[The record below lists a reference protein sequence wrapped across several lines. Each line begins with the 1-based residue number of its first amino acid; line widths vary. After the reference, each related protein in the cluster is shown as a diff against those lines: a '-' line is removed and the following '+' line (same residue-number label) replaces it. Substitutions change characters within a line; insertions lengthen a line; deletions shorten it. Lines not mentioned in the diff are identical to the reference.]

1 MLHNFS
7 IFLHNYRIFTCIS
20 ASNCLYFHLYFC
32 AISIFFN
39 YVLAKLLH
47 LHLCFSSICLNP
59 NIWKATVFINC
70 ISQVYFWTVFLNCVS
85 QLYFTAVYFPTGR
98 KLRMRGCEAT
108 DRAPGGYRLPG
119 SGDRPLLEVG
129 SGH

>member
-1 MLHNFS
+1 MLHIYCIFTCILHNFC
-7 IFLHNYRIFTCIS
+7 IFTCIS
-20 ASNCLYFHLYFC
+20 AQVLHFSPVSFT
-32 AISIFFN
+32 ISLFFTH
-39 YVLAKLLH
+39 VSAKLLYF
-47 LHLCFSSICLNP
+47 HLCFSSIFLNP
-59 NIWKATVFINC
+59 NIWKATVFFKYIPQPYFSTVFRNC
-70 ISQVYFWTVFLNCVS
+70 ILR
-85 QLYFTAVYFPTGR
+85 VYFPTGR